1 MLRLFDTAAS
11 MCRFRADM
19 STTASGA
26 ILYYV
31 EHIELV
37 ILRADRS
44 GGSPFGD
51 IGEAIWCVL
60 ATPFPQRDSTNKM
73 ATVACADAKS
83 N

>member
-1 MLRLFDTAAS
+1 MAP
-11 MCRFRADM
+11 
-19 STTASGA
+19 GA

-37 ILRADRS
+37 ILRGDRS
-44 GGSPFGD
+44 AEGGSPFGD

>member
-1 MLRLFDTAAS
+1 
-11 MCRFRADM
+11 M
-19 STTASGA
+19 STMASGA

-37 ILRADRS
+37 ILRGDRS

-60 ATPFPQRDSTNKM
+60 ATP
-73 ATVACADAKS
+73 
-83 N
+83 